1 MFQSVLTISSIVTM
15 DMDLLLV
22 VDMIYTLP
30 ISVTQIQVA
39 MLVSQVSITSKV
51 NLSMLLTNNPIV
63 YSVVQ
68 RADLPSE

>member
-1 MFQSVLTISSIVTM
+1 MY
-15 DMDLLLV
+15 LLLV